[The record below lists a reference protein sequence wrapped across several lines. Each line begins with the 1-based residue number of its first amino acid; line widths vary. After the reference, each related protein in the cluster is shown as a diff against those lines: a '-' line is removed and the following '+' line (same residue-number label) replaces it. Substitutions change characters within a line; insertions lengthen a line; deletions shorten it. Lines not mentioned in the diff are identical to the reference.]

1 MKTTLEFTN
10 QNNINSSSLERL
22 STEERFAFLHQRY
35 GNQLVAS
42 TSFGIQS
49 SIMLHL
55 ISNHAPQTPVI
66 FVDTGYLFPET
77 YQYAET
83 LTNLLGINLKVYTPQ
98 YTAARI
104 KALWGDVW
112 EQGAEEE
119 QRYAQITKLDPMN
132 QALDELNAHTWISG
146 IRRSQSRSRI
156 NKPFIEQKNTIQK
169 AYPILDWTDQQIKDY
184 QDRFNLPVHPL
195 QEKGYVTSGDVHS
208 TKSLLDVASAEET
221 RFNGGKYECGLH
233 I

>member
-1 MKTTLEFTN
+1 MKTNIEFVH
-10 QNNINSSSLERL
+10 NNDINSTYLESLP
-22 STEERFAFLHQRY
+22 TEDRFTLLHQRY
-35 GNQLVAS
+35 GKQLVAS

-55 ISNHAPQTPVI
+55 ISRHAPQTPVI
-66 FVDTGYLFPET
+66 FIDTGYLFPET

-83 LTNLLGINLKVYTPQ
+83 LTNLLGINLQVYTPK

-119 QRYAQITKLDPMN
+119 NRYAQITKLDPMN
-132 QALDELNAHTWISG
+132 QALNELNAHTWISG

-156 NKPFIEQKNTIQK
+156 NKPFLEAKNKVQK
-169 AYPILDWTDQQIKDY
+169 AYPILDWTDQQVTDY
-184 QDRFNLPVHPL
+184 QNQFNLPPHPL
-195 QEKGYVTSGDVHS
+195 QKKGYVTSGDVHS
-208 TKSLLDVASAEET
+208 TKSLLDVGSAEET

-233 I
+233 L